1 MTFGRR
7 FCLVFIFLR
16 VLFSDSSHS
25 NQVVLLD
32 TTSVLG
38 ELGWKT
44 YPMNGWDA
52 ITEMDEHNRPIHTFQ
67 VCHVMEPNQ
76 NNWLRSNWI
85 FREAA
90 QKVYVEM
97 RFTLRDCN
105 SIPWVSGT
113 CKETFNLFYME
124 SDEAHGMKFKPA
136 QYTKIDTIA
145 ADESFTQMDLG
156 DRILKLNTEVREVG
170 PVNKKGFYLAF
181 QDIGACIALVSV
193 RVYYKKCPFT
203 FRNLA
208 TFPDTIPRVDSSS
221 LVEVRGACV
230 KNAEERD
237 PPKLYCGADG
247 DWLVPLGR
255 CVCSMGYEEVDG
267 SCIACRPGFYKAF
280 AGNIKCSKCPP
291 HSYSYDDGSQLCYCE
306 KGYFRAEKDPPT
318 MACTRPPSP
327 PRNVV
332 FNINETSLFLEWSPP
347 SDTGGR
353 KDLTY
358 NVLCKK
364 CGADQQQCELCGG
377 ELRFV
382 PRPQG
387 LINASV
393 TVLDFTAHA
402 NYTFEIES
410 QNGVSDMSSF
420 PRPVAAITIST
431 DQGGVSLVG
440 MVQKDWASQN
450 SIALSWQ
457 DAEPPSL
464 PVLEYEIKYYEKEH
478 EELSYSSTRTKVP
491 SVIVTGLKPST
502 AYMFHIRARTPTGF
516 SSYSHKFEF
525 STGDEASDMA
535 VDQGHV
541 LVIITAAVGGS
552 TLLVILTLFFLITG
566 RCQWYIKAKMKSDDK
581 RRAPYQN
588 GPVPFPGIKTYIDPD
603 TYEDPTQAVHEFA
616 KEIDPCRIRIERVIG
631 AGEFGEVCSG
641 RLRIPGKREIPVA
654 IKTLKGGYVDR
665 QRRDFLREASIMGQ
679 FDHPNIIRLEGVVTK
694 SRPVMIVVEYME
706 NGSLDSFLRKHD
718 GHFTVIQLVGMLRGI
733 ASGMK
738 YLSDMGY
745 VHRDLAARN
754 ILVNSN
760 LVCKVSDFG
769 LSRVLEDDPE
779 AAYTTTGGKI
789 PIRWTAPEAIAYRKF
804 SSASD
809 AWSYGI
815 VMWEVMSYG
824 ERPYWEMSNQ
834 DVILSIEEG
843 YRLPAPMGCPVA
855 LHQLMLHCWQ
865 KERNHR
871 PKFTDI
877 VSFLDKLIRNPSILI
892 TLVEDIQGLPE
903 SPGDVPDYPMFI
915 SIGDWLDSIKMSQYK
930 NNFVAAGFTTLDSVT
945 SMTIEDVRQIGVT
958 LIGHQRRIVSSIQ
971 TLRLQ
976 LLQAHEKGFHV

>member
-1 MTFGRR
+1 MSFGNRFFFVSLFLGTALTR
-7 FCLVFIFLR
+7 FCNC
-16 VLFSDSSHS
+16 

-44 YPMNGWDA
+44 YPINGWDA

-67 VCHVMEPNQ
+67 VCNVMEPNQ

-85 FREAA
+85 SRQAA
-90 QKVYVEM
+90 QKVYVEL

-113 CKETFNLFYME
+113 CKETFNLFYHE
-124 SDEAHGMKFKPA
+124 TDEAHGVKFRPA

-170 PVNKKGFYLAF
+170 PINRKGFYLAF

-203 FRNLA
+203 QRNLA
-208 TFPDTIPRVDSSS
+208 SFPDTVPRVDSSS

-230 KNAEERD
+230 DHAEERD
-237 PPKLYCGADG
+237 TPKLFCGADG

-255 CVCSMGYEEVDG
+255 CVCSVGYEEIDG
-267 SCIACRPGFYKAF
+267 SCVACRPGFYKAY

-291 HSYSYDDGSQLCYCE
+291 HSFSYGEASAICRCE
-306 KGYFRAEKDPPT
+306 KGFFRAEKDPPT

-327 PRNVV
+327 PRNLM
-332 FNINETSLFLEWSPP
+332 FNLNDTCLLLEWSPP

-353 KDLTY
+353 RDLTY
-358 NVLCKK
+358 NIQCKRCGPEPDHCQLCE
-364 CGADQQQCELCGG
+364 D
-377 ELRFV
+377 ELRFL
-382 PRPQG
+382 PGPLG
-387 LINASV
+387 LTNATV
-393 TVLDFTAHA
+393 TVMDFSAHA

-410 QNGVSDMSSF
+410 LNGVSDMSSF
-420 PRPVAAITIST
+420 PRQVAIITVST
-431 DQGGVSLVG
+431 DQGGPSLVG
-440 MVQKDWASQN
+440 ALKKDWASPN

-457 DAEPPSL
+457 QPEQTTL
-464 PVLEYEIKYYEKEH
+464 PIIDYEVKYYEKEH
-478 EELSYSSTRTKVP
+478 ELLSYSSTRTKAP
-491 SVIVTGLKPST
+491 SVIVSGLKPATWYVFSVRTRT
-502 AYMFHIRARTPTGF
+502 AAGY
-516 SSYSHKFEF
+516 SSYSPKYEYET
-525 STGDEASDMA
+525 TGDSSNMASD
-535 VDQGHV
+535 QGQV
-541 LVIITAAVGGS
+541 LVIVTAAVGGF
-552 TLLVILTLFFLITG
+552 TLLVILTLFLLITG
-566 RCQWYIKAKMKSDDK
+566 RCQWYFKAKMTSEDK
-581 RRAPYQN
+581 RRANYQN
-588 GPVPFPGIKTYIDPD
+588 GHVPFPGIKTYVDPD
-603 TYEDPTQAVHEFA
+603 TYEDPTQAVHEFT
-616 KEIDPCRIRIERVIG
+616 KEIDPSRIRIERVIG

-641 RLRIPGKREIPVA
+641 RLRTPGKKEIAVA
-654 IKTLKGGYVDR
+654 IKTLKGGYVER

-706 NGSLDSFLRKHD
+706 NGSLDSFLRQHD

-789 PIRWTAPEAIAYRKF
+789 PIRWTAPEAISYRKF

-877 VSFLDKLIRNPSILI
+877 VSFLDKLIRNPSSLLP
-892 TLVEDIQGLPE
+892 LVEDIQSLPE
-903 SPGDVPDYPMFI
+903 SPGEEMDYPMFI
-915 SIGDWLDSIKMSQYK
+915 SVGDWLDSIKMSQYK
-930 NNFVAAGFTTLDSVT
+930 SNFMAAGYNTLDSVAR
-945 SMTIEDVRQIGVT
+945 MGIEDVRRIGVE
-958 LIGHQRRIVSSIQ
+958 LIGHQRRIISSIQ
-971 TLRLQ
+971 TLHLQ
-976 LLQAHEKGFHV
+976 LLHEHEKGFHV

>member
-1 MTFGRR
+1 MSFGNR
-7 FCLVFIFLR
+7 FFLS
-16 VLFSDSSHS
+16 LFLGITISRFSRC

-44 YPMNGWDA
+44 YPINGWDA

-67 VCHVMEPNQ
+67 VCNVMEPNQ

-85 FREAA
+85 SRQAA
-90 QKVYVEM
+90 QKIYVEL

-113 CKETFNLFYME
+113 CKETFNLFYHEM
-124 SDEAHGMKFKPA
+124 DEAHGVIFKPS

-170 PVNKKGFYLAF
+170 PMTKKGFYLAF

-203 FRNLA
+203 LMNLA
-208 TFPDTIPRVDSSS
+208 SFPDTVPRVDSSS
-221 LVEVRGACV
+221 LVEVRGACIDH
-230 KNAEERD
+230 AEERD
-237 PPKLYCGADG
+237 TPKLFCGADG

-255 CVCSMGYEEVDG
+255 CVCSVGYEEIDG
-267 SCIACRPGFYKAF
+267 SCVACRPGFYKAY

-291 HSYSYDDGSQLCYCE
+291 HSLSYGEGASICRCE
-306 KGYFRAEKDPPT
+306 KGFFRAEKDPPT

-327 PRNVV
+327 PRNLL
-332 FNINETSLFLEWSPP
+332 FNMNDTCLMLEWSPP

-353 KDLTY
+353 RDLTY
-358 NVLCKK
+358 NVQCKRCGPAPNQCQLCE
-364 CGADQQQCELCGG
+364 DD
-377 ELRFV
+377 LRFV
-382 PRPQG
+382 PRPLG
-387 LINASV
+387 LTNASV
-393 TVLDFTAHA
+393 TVTDFSSHA

-410 QNGVSDMSSF
+410 LNGVSEMSSF
-420 PRPVAAITIST
+420 PRQVAIITVST
-431 DQGGVSLVG
+431 DQGGPSLVG
-440 MVQKDWASQN
+440 AVKKDWASPN

-457 DAEPPSL
+457 QPEETTL
-464 PVLEYEIKYYEKEH
+464 PIIDYEVKYYEKEQ
-478 EELSYSSTRTKVP
+478 EQLSYSSTRTRAP
-491 SVIVTGLKPST
+491 SVIVSGLKPETWYVFSVRTRT
-502 AYMFHIRARTPTGF
+502 AGGY
-516 SSYSHKFEF
+516 SSYSPRYEYQT
-525 STGDEASDMA
+525 TGDSSDIASD
-535 VDQGHV
+535 QGQV
-541 LVIITAAVGGS
+541 LVIVTAAVGGF
-552 TLLVILTLFFLITG
+552 TLLIILTLFLLITG
-566 RCQWYIKAKMKSDDK
+566 RCQWYFKAKMTSEDK
-581 RRAPYQN
+581 RRTDYQN
-588 GPVPFPGIKTYIDPD
+588 GHVPFPGTKTYVDPD
-603 TYEDPTQAVHEFA
+603 TYEDPSQAIHEFT
-616 KEIDPCRIRIERVIG
+616 KEIDPSRIRIERVIG
-631 AGEFGEVCSG
+631 SGEFGEVCSG
-641 RLRIPGKREIPVA
+641 RLRTPGKKEIAVA
-654 IKTLKGGYVDR
+654 IKTLKGGYVER

-706 NGSLDSFLRKHD
+706 NGSLDSFLRQHD

-871 PKFTDI
+871 PKFVDI
-877 VSFLDKLIRNPSILI
+877 VSFLDKLIRNPSSLLP
-892 TLVEDIQGLPE
+892 LVEDLQSLPE
-903 SPGDVPDYPMFI
+903 SPAEDMDYPMFI
-915 SIGDWLDSIKMSQYK
+915 SVGDWLDCIKMSQYK
-930 NNFVAAGFTTLDSVT
+930 SNFMAAGFNTLDSVARM
-945 SMTIEDVRQIGVT
+945 SIEDVRRIGVE
-958 LIGHQRRIVSSIQ
+958 LIGHQRRIISSIQ
-971 TLRLQ
+971 TLQFQ
-976 LLQAHEKGFHV
+976 LLHEQEKGFHV